1 MALQGYQKDGSAN
14 AVSMKDSGEVTENF
28 DFAKGGD
35 TISDTAVYWQSAGD
49 DSKMHTYVKY
59 LNAKTGTLS
68 MQYEI
73 TGTASANEMLV
84 GGVVVDGDRFTTV
97 SCAQTATQS
106 ETTKDTDL
114 TQTQDEEQPARL
126 ITGTKTIQNELSEV
140 SADTFGQNVE
150 QNSTINV
157 TLSFTNAGRKAMDSV
172 TVKQSGTTVA
182 DAIHLESGER
192 GQVSFSYTLGNTLQ
206 NETFE
211 VAADNG
217 ATAKAQL
224 TLLGTDMV
232 LGNPEV
238 VENLQ
243 GGERIVQVVI
253 SNAGTKALTE
263 DDTIRVALTSVD
275 KKAVT
280 VKPTTA
286 GASFDEDKKLIVIS
300 GKDAMEAINRGEY
313 VLQFNY
319 TPKFT
324 SEAKNVSISLQATA
338 YNGSAAAEEL
348 NLIDN
353 TAAFSIV
360 KPSKQYDR
368 PLTFTSVIEDG
379 KLKALDVYNRY
390 EKKVARTI
398 IVSNGI
404 ETKKINVTLGAEEGK
419 TYDVGMDATPDV
431 SYEMEGDD
439 PVVIPTPEPEDD
451 PNVTTSPSGEPTQ
464 NPVAT
469 VKPTKRPVVKP
480 TKRPVPTQT
489 VKPTHTPLVRPT
501 VKPSDKPKKAA
512 PKIVVGKARFLSVK
526 NKASKKLVISM
537 KVVARANGYCVQYST
552 NKKFKKAKTKLTK
565 KRKLTIKKLKKK
577 KNYYIRVRAYRL
589 DGKGK
594 KIFGPYSKTKKIKI
608 KK

>member
-1 MALQGYQKDGSAN
+1 M
-14 AVSMKDSGEVTENF
+14 
-28 DFAKGGD
+28 
-35 TISDTAVYWQSAGD
+35 
-49 DSKMHTYVKY
+49 
-59 LNAKTGTLS
+59 
-68 MQYEI
+68 
-73 TGTASANEMLV
+73 
-84 GGVVVDGDRFTTV
+84 
-97 SCAQTATQS
+97 
-106 ETTKDTDL
+106 
-114 TQTQDEEQPARL
+114 
-126 ITGTKTIQNELSEV
+126 
-140 SADTFGQNVE
+140 E

-157 TLSFTNAGRKAMDSV
+157 TLSFANAGRKAMDSV

-182 DAIHLESGER
+182 DALPIHLESGER

-451 PNVTTSPSGEPTQ
+451 PNVTPSPSGEPTQ

-577 KNYYIRVRAYRL
+577 KTYYIRVRAYRL
-589 DGKGK
+589 DEKGK